1 MQANQLPVFDFEL
14 SFMNM
19 RPEKTHHRILE
30 VIFELSKKFN
40 EAIC

>member
-1 MQANQLPVFDFEL
+1 MC
-14 SFMNM
+14 
-19 RPEKTHHRILE
+19 PEKTHHRILE